1 MMKMVVYRGE
11 KIVRIA
17 ILESIV
23 MPAGHEV
30 EFARILV
37 EELKRQ
43 GHEPVFFVPE
53 HFPFKFDYH
62 CDVEYLA
69 GGEAISYAGVGRIKR
84 LWLSFQR
91 ERRRLAWFNSACEKA
106 KQGHCD
112 AIVVPTN
119 SWRVMRSV
127 RNSAIKTSPV
137 PVLFLFHGI
146 MPKDR
151 ERFCDGVKSLRAYS
165 NIHLGALGLQT
176 SFPELADCPNF
187 HTVMAPVYIP
197 FDLSVTPEFHV
208 HEPLRL
214 GFFGQYRRE
223 KNLDFFLQA
232 FVKATFTNPVALIVQ
247 GATVTQA
254 DSDDFERLKQEYAA
268 HDNIRFLHKNLL
280 GIEWQR
286 ELMDIDVLL
295 LPYGAERYRYQP
307 SAMLFTAIGY
317 YKPVLQS
324 PEMNPEILI
333 EFKIGE
339 AVKLDSVDV
348 FSKQLEHFVNT
359 FPQKAEEYRQGLIGA
374 NEKYGQDKLIQRIV
388 RILSRKS

>member
-1 MMKMVVYRGE
+1 M
-11 KIVRIA
+11 RIA
-17 ILESIV
+17 LLESIV

-30 EFARILV
+30 EFDRILV
-37 EELKRQ
+37 EELKKQ
-43 GHEPVFFVPE
+43 GHTPVFFVPE
-53 HFPFKFDYH
+53 RFPFKLDYH

-69 GGEAISYAGVGRIKR
+69 GGEAISYAGAGRLKR

-91 ERRRLAWFNSACEKA
+91 ERRRLAWFNTAYEKA
-106 KQGHCD
+106 KQGLCD
-112 AIVVPTN
+112 AIIVPTS
-119 SWRVMRSV
+119 SWRVMRSI
-127 RNSAIKTSPV
+127 RNSTIKKSPV

-151 ERFCDGVKSLRAYS
+151 ERFCTGVKSLRHFP

-176 SFPELADCPNF
+176 SFPELTDCPNF

-208 HEPLRL
+208 HNPLRL

-223 KNLDFFLQA
+223 KNLDFFLKA
-232 FVKATFTNPVALIVQ
+232 FVKATFTNPVELVVQ

-254 DSDDFERLKQEYAA
+254 DSYDFERLRKEYASC
-268 HDNIRFLHKNLL
+268 DNIRFLHKNLL
-280 GIEWQR
+280 GIEWQK

-324 PEMNPEILI
+324 PEMNPEILS

-339 AVKLDSVDV
+339 AVRLESIET
-348 FSKQLEHFVNT
+348 FSKQLEEFVNT
-359 FPQKAEEYRQGLIGA
+359 FPLKSEEYRQGLIGA
-374 NEKYGQDKLIQRIV
+374 NEKYGQDKLIQRI
-388 RILSRKS
+388 IGIFLGKD